1 LINSAPGLTLI
12 CGPSGSGKSR
22 AIVATLDSKPEA
34 FAWMPQRIAL
44 MPGTL
49 VSNIVGQSTFDS
61 TLLASAVEMAQLDD
75 VDLSD
80 AIDDSG
86 QGLSGGQMQRVMLA
100 RAFYR
105 CLVNPKVT
113 LLLDEPTT
121 SIDYKRA
128 QKIRLQLHGL
138 SEAGRSVIVASHEPV
153 YRELASTVIEVG
165 L

>member
-1 LINSAPGLTLI
+1 G
-12 CGPSGSGKSR
+12 
-22 AIVATLDSKPEA
+22 
-34 FAWMPQRIAL
+34 
-44 MPGTL
+44 
-49 VSNIVGQSTFDS
+49 
-61 TLLASAVEMAQLDD
+61 
-75 VDLSD
+75 
-80 AIDDSG
+80 
-86 QGLSGGQMQRVMLA
+86 
-100 RAFYR
+100 
-105 CLVNPKVT
+105 NPKVA